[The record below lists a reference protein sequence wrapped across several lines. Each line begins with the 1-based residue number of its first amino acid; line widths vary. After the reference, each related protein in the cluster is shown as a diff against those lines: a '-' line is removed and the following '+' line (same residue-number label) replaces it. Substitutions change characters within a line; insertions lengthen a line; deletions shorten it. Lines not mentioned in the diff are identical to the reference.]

1 MRSLFL
7 RIFLWFWLAMAIL
20 VALQVALSP
29 YWTRSH
35 PGLANW
41 EGTSVERM
49 EEELDGIAVEM
60 KAGHLPRRGPGQ
72 GERRGRRGG
81 HLFVLDADGRQ
92 VAGGPPPSP
101 EVRELAAETRLR
113 GEPVSQRDG
122 LMFLVARQAT
132 GPSGEDLVLVLAGP
146 GPRRPPRPFEVLGAR
161 EMVPRLLAVV
171 AVVGALCWW
180 LSRWLTSPL
189 RDLQGAARRLGRG
202 DLQARVGGRVGR
214 RRDELG
220 ELAREFNGMAERVE
234 RLVGSHRQLLQDV
247 SHELRSPLARL
258 GVALELARR
267 TAGSTASRDLDRVE
281 QEASRLDGL
290 IGRLLVVARL
300 EGGDDPEPVTTL
312 DADALVAA
320 IVEDGAFEAAGRG
333 VSVTATRLDP
343 CRVEGRREL
352 LRSAIENVVR
362 NAVRFTA
369 DGTDVEVALA
379 AGEGECHLEI
389 RDRGPGVTE
398 EMLDRIFDPF
408 VRAETARD
416 REHGGTGLGLAIA
429 SRAVALHGG
438 RISAHNQPDG
448 GLVVAIDLPTLN

>member
-1 MRSLFL
+1 
-7 RIFLWFWLAMAIL
+7 
-20 VALQVALSP
+20 
-29 YWTRSH
+29 
-35 PGLANW
+35 
-41 EGTSVERM
+41 
-49 EEELDGIAVEM
+49 
-60 KAGHLPRRGPGQ
+60 
-72 GERRGRRGG
+72 
-81 HLFVLDADGRQ
+81 
-92 VAGGPPPSP
+92 
-101 EVRELAAETRLR
+101 
-113 GEPVSQRDG
+113 
-122 LMFLVARQAT
+122 
-132 GPSGEDLVLVLAGP
+132 
-146 GPRRPPRPFEVLGAR
+146 
-161 EMVPRLLAVV
+161 
-171 AVVGALCWW
+171 
-180 LSRWLTSPL
+180 
-189 RDLQGAARRLGRG
+189 
-202 DLQARVGGRVGR
+202 
-214 RRDELG
+214 
-220 ELAREFNGMAERVE
+220 MAERVE

-267 TAGSTASRDLDRVE
+267 KAGSTASRDLDRVE

-333 VSVTATRLDP
+333 VSVTAHRLDP